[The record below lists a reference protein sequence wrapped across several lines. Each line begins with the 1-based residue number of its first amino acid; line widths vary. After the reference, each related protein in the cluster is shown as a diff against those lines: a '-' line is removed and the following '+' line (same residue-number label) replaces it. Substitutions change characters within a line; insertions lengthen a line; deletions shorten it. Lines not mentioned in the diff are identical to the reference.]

1 MTNKTST
8 TFWGNNNGNTNDG
21 GNSFYGSPSLPA
33 RKEDV
38 PLPFATS
45 KHQVGT
51 MRNNLGFFDRIAVDR
66 ASRDETRRIA
76 GELIVQMLAHQKEKI
91 VFQIGLELDADKK
104 RLFAESMREGSRME
118 KEIADRSTEFEREL
132 IDLALDQGLA
142 GHEQKKAR
150 LDRLDQWRA
159 AGRVDEESYM
169 VERENIETWAR
180 IFGNNLNAKVEIIL
194 RNHAQQ
200 IERTLALFRERAIP
214 GHPPS

>member
-1 MTNKTST
+1 MADKSEM
-8 TFWGNNNGNTNDG
+8 TFWNAAQGNSSAV
-21 GNSFYGSPSLPA
+21 GNSFFSSPGLSV
-33 RKEDV
+33 RKEEV
-38 PLPFATS
+38 AVTFGTS
-45 KHQVGT
+45 NQQVGK
-51 MRNNLGFFDRIAVDR
+51 MRNNLGFFDRLAVDR

-76 GELIVQMLAHQKEKI
+76 GELIVQMLAVQKEKI
-91 VFQIGLELDADKK
+91 IFQIGLELDADKK

-118 KEIADRSTEFEREL
+118 KEIAERSTEFERQL

-150 LDRLDQWRA
+150 LDRLEHWKST
-159 AGRVDEESYM
+159 GRLDEQSYM

-214 GHPPS
+214 GHSSG